1 MRKISGLRLCDLS
14 WMEQKAFSGGTIC
27 PGIKEIH
34 LESSSIGYKSFENL
48 LQFAKELKIFYYEQG
63 IVANPQYDPRDT
75 IRLLEC
81 FASETLESLTFVDPY
96 SFYLLAASNEG
107 IMSLRGFQ
115 VLKNVALN
123 FYFFINHD
131 REYAEPLR
139 LAKQGCYPDVD
150 DVYDISVEL
159 PMPRRAPDRAVSRL
173 VDVLPESLE
182 TLELYRPMYQNDLTL
197 IFEDFYELRKERLPN
212 LRRLSLP
219 KGNPVNLA
227 LKKTSKKSDIEFLY
241 FEDRRTILAIVVME
255 PIRRLI
261 DESNVVGRI

>member
-107 IMSLRGFQ
+107 TMSLRGFQ

-159 PMPRRAPDRAVSRL
+159 PMPRRAPDKAVSRL

-182 TLELYRPMYQNDLTL
+182 TLELYRPM
-197 IFEDFYELRKERLPN
+197 PN